1 MTVKMTK
8 NNQNMA
14 FITLEDLVGSVE
26 VIVFPRD
33 YEKYRASLF
42 EDAKVF
48 VRGKVS
54 VEEDKDAKLICQQI
68 VPFESVK
75 KELWLQF
82 ETKEAYARDEKTIL
96 EMLSGS
102 DGDDAVVIYISSER
116 ALKRL
121 PKSRNI
127 RIDSEIVETL
137 SARFGEQNVKVA
149 MKPLRS

>member
-1 MTVKMTK
+1 
-8 NNQNMA
+8 
-14 FITLEDLVGSVE
+14 VE

-33 YEKYRASLF
+33 FEKYRASVF
-42 EDAKVF
+42 EEAKVF
-48 VRGKVS
+48 VRGRVS
-54 VEEDKDAKLICQQI
+54 VEEEKDAKLICQQI
-68 VPFESVK
+68 IPFDSVK

-96 EMLSGS
+96 EMLAGS

-127 RIDSEIVETL
+127 KVDAEIVDLMEKAL
-137 SARFGEQNVKVA
+137 GAENVKVVE
-149 MKPLRS
+149 KPPL